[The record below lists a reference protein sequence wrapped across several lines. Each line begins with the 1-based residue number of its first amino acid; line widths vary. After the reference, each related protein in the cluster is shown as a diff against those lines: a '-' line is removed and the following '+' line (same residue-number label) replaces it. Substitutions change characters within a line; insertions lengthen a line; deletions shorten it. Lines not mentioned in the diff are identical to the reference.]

1 MPPIKPRRLRKRY
14 QGDELRAVVDE
25 TIALCHRV
33 RFVAEQIYGPD
44 VRSGTQRGVLRGLVR
59 YGART
64 VPQLAITRSVS
75 RQHIQEVVD
84 RLRVDGLVELA
95 ANPAHRRSKLVR
107 PTAAGVALVAEMD
120 DADVRVI
127 DAIGRELAIPRTQLA
142 ATAKI
147 LRQIR
152 ERFEAD
158 VWREADRA

>member
-1 MPPIKPRRLRKRY
+1 MPPIKPRRLRKRHHV
-14 QGDELRAVVDE
+14 DELRAVVDE

-64 VPQLAITRSVS
+64 VPQLALARSVS
-75 RQHIQEVVD
+75 RQHIQDVVD
-84 RLRVDGLVELA
+84 RLRADGLVELA

-107 PTAAGVALVAEMD
+107 PTPRGVALVAEMD
-120 DADVRVI
+120 DADLRVI
-127 DAIGRELAIPRTQLA
+127 AAVGRGLPTPRAQLA
-142 ATAKI
+142 VTAKI

-158 VWREADRA
+158 AWRDAVLA